1 MFSSLWSALLMGA
14 ALLALVGAVYLH
26 FRERLLASGRTKTV
40 ALVKRRRELTE
51 RLQELAGE
59 SSSQLAQ
66 LEARRQRDASS
77 SIPVLEAAIARAERQ
92 LAREREREAA
102 AQTLS

>member
-1 MFSSLWSALLMGA
+1 MGA
-14 ALLALVGAVYLH
+14 AVMALIGAVYLH
-26 FRERLLASGRTKTV
+26 FRERLQEAGRTKTV

-51 RLQELAGE
+51 RLQELAGDNGSE
-59 SSSQLAQ
+59 LVR

-92 LAREREREAA
+92 LARAREAA
-102 AQTLS
+102 AVQTPS